1 MVLWV
6 VAGEAREVVDAEVDA
21 AAEEEKEEEK
31 EDVLLWRWWWWSSSS
46 LVVSLSLSCI
56 MRLRPR
62 SCNCASCCSRLES
75 ARSDSA
81 STDVLD
87 AAWLS
92 LSRLSLSALESCR
105 PQREPMMPLGPCG
118 DESDRAEGGLAIG
131 VEERLFVGKG
141 GQERRAR
148 CVGDV
153 SSIAACLLYTENIEM
168 YSMVE

>member
-1 MVLWV
+1 M
-6 VAGEAREVVDAEVDA
+6 
-21 AAEEEKEEEK
+21 
-31 EDVLLWRWWWWSSSS
+31 
-46 LVVSLSLSCI
+46 
-56 MRLRPR
+56 
-62 SCNCASCCSRLES
+62 
-75 ARSDSA
+75 
-81 STDVLD
+81 LD

-118 DESDRAEGGLAIG
+118 DESDRAEGGLALG